1 MTENDYLKRHRR
13 HAWPVSTSCTYAS
26 IKHACDFGRCRNRSQ
41 YVSCGSADLHSHSY
55 IEPCL
60 YEMRIIPTFF
70 VRWKNN
76 LQVSRQNVHLACHF
90 SRLKF
95 PHRKRSRQ
103 STFDEGGKSRSLVV
117 TATIFFLSRIFRSFS
132 KSPWALDHFGA
143 FSRGTVPLYGY
154 LWVSFFSSAFEE
166 TFLFNSAYEYSHRKH
181 ALFWNLCI
189 YRSSLHSSQWNEFDI
204 HHHHNHRNHS
214 VSVIRERKKRTWK
227 NISL

>member
-13 HAWPVSTSCTYAS
+13 RAWPVSTSCTYAS

-60 YEMRIIPTFF
+60 YEMRMVPTFF

-95 PHRKRSRQ
+95 PHKEIASIHIRWWRKVPLACSYRHH
-103 STFDEGGKSRSLVV
+103 L
-117 TATIFFLSRIFRSFS
+117 FFYLEFFEASQNHRELWIILGHFLGALFHYTVICGSVSFPLPL
-132 KSPWALDHFGA
+132 KRHFGLI
-143 FSRGTVPLYGY
+143 RHT
-154 LWVSFFSSAFEE
+154 
-166 TFLFNSAYEYSHRKH
+166 N
-181 ALFWNLCI
+181 
-189 YRSSLHSSQWNEFDI
+189 I
-204 HHHHNHRNHS
+204 H
-214 VSVIRERKKRTWK
+214 I
-227 NISL
+227 